1 MKIQTLAAIA
11 SLGLTA
17 GGCVA
22 HSTGSNE
29 VGVVANWFTGLSQ
42 ELYAPGRTYFFVAFI
57 NDWYTYSTQTQTL
70 AMTAAVA
77 GGDRDVKDDLEFK
90 TRDGNDVGVDVTV
103 LYRLDPQKAPLVL
116 AKVAK
121 TDDAVK
127 EKIVR
132 PLARA
137 VPRDCLNEL
146 TSEDIYTDKKFKAA
160 DCAVAA
166 LNKAFEPY
174 GLVCENVAFAD
185 HRFHPGYQKA
195 IVDKKV
201 FDQQVNTNKSA
212 AESAQREW
220 EANLEKTRGDVEQKI
235 AGEKGKAEQMKLDA
249 DAYYFAK
256 QKEAEAILAEKKAN
270 AQGLRKLNQAMA
282 GSGGR
287 TRVKLK
293 IAAALQ
299 GKRIVVLPAG
309 AGTASLNKLDVN
321 ELLGQAIAHEAI
333 DPQADSTK

>member
-1 MKIQTLAAIA
+1 MRSRMLLPVA
-11 SLGLTA
+11 SLIVA
-17 GGCVA
+17 ASGCVS

-42 ELYAPGRTYFFVAFI
+42 ELYAPGQTYFFVPFI
-57 NDWYTYSTQTQTL
+57 NDWYTFSTQTQTL
-70 AMTAAVA
+70 AMTAAVT
-77 GGDRDVKDDLEFK
+77 GGDRAVKDDLEFK

-103 LYRLDPQKAPLVL
+103 LYRIDPQKAPLVL
-116 AKVAK
+116 AKVARD
-121 TDDAVK
+121 DDAVK

-137 VPRDCLNEL
+137 IPRDCLNEL
-146 TSEDIYTDKKFKAA
+146 TSEEIYTDKKFKAA
-160 DCAVAA
+160 DCAVVA
-166 LNKAFEPY
+166 LNKALEPY

-235 AGEKGKAEQMKLDA
+235 AAEKGKAEQMTLDA
-249 DAYYFAK
+249 DAYYFSK
-256 QKEAEAILAEKKAN
+256 QKDAEAILAEKKAS
-270 AQGLRKLNQAMA
+270 AQGIRKLNQAMA

-321 ELLGQAIAHEAI
+321 ALLSQTAIHDTI
-333 DPQADSTK
+333 DPQAEAK

>member
-1 MKIQTLAAIA
+1 MKVRMLPLLASLLAAA
-11 SLGLTA
+11 S
-17 GGCVA
+17 GCVA

-29 VGVVANWFTGLSQ
+29 VGVIANWFTGLSQ

-57 NDWYTYSTQTQTL
+57 NDWYTFSTQTQTL
-70 AMTAAVA
+70 AMTAANT
-77 GGDRDVKDDLEFK
+77 GDRQTKDDLEFK

-121 TDDAVK
+121 SDEAVK

-137 VPRDCLNEL
+137 IPRDCLNEL

-166 LNKAFEPY
+166 LNKALEPY

-220 EANLEKTRGDVEQKI
+220 ESNLEKTRGDVEQKI
-235 AGEKGKAEQMKLDA
+235 AAEKGKAEQMALDA

-256 QKEAEAILAEKKAN
+256 QKDAEAILAEKKAN

-293 IAAALQ
+293 IANALQ

-309 AGTASLNKLDVN
+309 SGTASFNKLDVN
-321 ELLGQAIAHEAI
+321 DLLNQAAIHEVV
-333 DPQADSTK
+333 DPNADAK